1 MIDHGYVVQMA
12 RYNAWMNDQVF
23 EAAAQLTEEAL
34 MCDRQAFFGSLF
46 GTLSHIAVA
55 DTVWLKRFADALPHS
70 ALAAT
75 RALPMPQALN
85 TRLFNDLANLG
96 RYRQLLDQIIKQWAA
111 ELTDDDLSHTL
122 HYTNMQGVTA
132 HKPLGGV
139 LMHFFNH
146 QTHHRGQA
154 TTLLTQAGQDVGV
167 TDLITLIPN
176 L

>member
-34 MCDRQAFFGSLF
+34 MLDRQAFFGSLF
-46 GTLSHIAVA
+46 GTLNHIAVA
-55 DTVWLKRFADALPHS
+55 DTVWLKRFAGALPHS

-75 RALPMPQALN
+75 HGLSMPRALDIE
-85 TRLFNDLANLG
+85 LFNDFDGL
-96 RYRQLLDQIIKQWAA
+96 RTYRELLDRIIEKWAA

-122 HYTNMQGVTA
+122 HYTNMQGVPA

>member
-12 RYNAWMNDQVF
+12 RYNAWMNDKLF
-23 EAAAQLTEEAL
+23 EAASQLTEEAL
-34 MCDRQAFFGSLF
+34 MLDRQAFFGSLF
-46 GTLSHIAVA
+46 GTLNHIAVA

-70 ALAAT
+70 TLAAAQT
-75 RALPMPQALN
+75 LPMPQALDN
-85 TRLFNDLANLG
+85 WLFNDFPNLR
-96 RYRQLLDQIIKQWAA
+96 RYRQSLDQIIQQWAA
-111 ELTDDDLSHTL
+111 ELTDTDLSHSL
-122 HYTNMQGVTA
+122 HYTNMQGIAA
-132 HKPLGGV
+132 HKPLDGV

-154 TTLLTQAGQDVGV
+154 TTLLVQAGQDVGV